1 MKISTVNLRMK
12 EKGAQFHSNTWNQV
26 ALNKVRRIGIDA
38 TVMELRNR
46 IKYYK
51 QCPLYQNSWLIITIT
66 EWQLEY
72 VVNDLG

>member
-38 TVMELRNR
+38 TVLEANENR
-46 IKYYK
+46 
-51 QCPLYQNSWLIITIT
+51 
-66 EWQLEY
+66 
-72 VVNDLG
+72 